1 MQPLDGMPEC
11 WTINLFENVRAN
23 LNDVVWAHSQEESIE
38 GRVVQAAERQP
49 VSHSRLTPWFRIRDD
64 VGRIQQ
70 LAMPEATEG
79 ALIAVGKKYALAEHP
94 LVKALARKRRDVF
107 ATRSVGYLSE
117 ALPRRSE
124 DIDLGGIV
132 NYD

>member
-1 MQPLDGMPEC
+1 MQPLNGMPQC
-11 WTINLFENVRAN
+11 WTINLFENVGAN
-23 LNDVVWAHSQEESIE
+23 LDDVVRAHSQEESIE
-38 GRVVQAAERQP
+38 GRVVQPAEREA
-49 VSHSRLTPWFRIRDD
+49 VSHNRLTPWFRVRND

-79 ALIAVGKKYALAEHP
+79 ALVAVGKKYALAEHP
-94 LVKALARKRRDVF
+94 LVNALARKRRDVF
-107 ATRSVGYLSE
+107 ATRSVGYLCG

-124 DIDLGGIV
+124 DINSGGVV